1 MPYYWT
7 RDQETKL
14 LDMYQSGIRD
24 LNVLGKELGR
34 KPRAIEAKLSRL
46 GVVVEKSR
54 AKTTT
59 TSDIKLPKDLPSVEE
74 VLRMLAGALSSST
87 KAGLDRIE
95 VQRLQ
100 AVATLATTYKE
111 ILTEYI
117 DYRAIEAKLVD
128 LEKKYAELAAQKT
141 KNNAAS

>member
-7 RDQETKL
+7 REQETQL
-14 LDMYQSGIRD
+14 LELWKKGTKD
-24 LNVLGKELGR
+24 LNVLSEQLKR
-34 KPRAIEAKLSRL
+34 KPGAIQKKLERL
-46 GVVVEKSR
+46 GVVVGESQQKQ
-54 AKTTT
+54 TTT
-59 TSDIKLPKDLPSVEE
+59 TDIKLPKDLPSVEE
-74 VLRMLAGALSSST
+74 VLRILAGALTSST

-117 DYRAIEAKLVD
+117 NYRAIETKLID
-128 LEKKYAELAAQKT
+128 LEKKYAELVKKKAKDH
-141 KNNAAS
+141 ASK